1 MLTWYIPS
9 WNGDL
14 RLTPDP
20 KDSGKSLLSIVRPTA
35 SEKQLLLQL
44 QETFVERGWLSPGDK
59 NSLSQKRSFWNT
71 AKVTILAPVAEI
83 GLLISSIAKPGENVL
98 TAVRM
103 NDGRIEVCQTNK
115 LTVPVAASNKP
126 AAEDPPKAAATPH
139 EPKSEPSDQAKEIA
153 AKPEAK
159 VAATVKR
166 ATPCCPDCYVDAI
179 KPSTEV
185 LLSFLN
191 EEQHRTWAKDRFVT
205 VQGRLSG
212 HRYLI
217 AHRNSPIAAQ
227 NGRIA
232 HGSRRRP
239 DHALP
244 RLDRATRR
252 RSAGRDADP
261 RSTASRGSGN
271 EATCLG
277 TFTDVFKNPFGHG
290 GDGVPDSVFTREIGY
305 KLGHALWGNKRPRG
319 PKVYTGWSNGQ
330 PLYVD
335 NANYA

>member
-126 AAEDPPKAAATPH
+126 AAEDPPKTAATPP

-232 HGSRRRP
+232 H
-239 DHALP
+239 D
-244 RLDRATRR
+244 LDDGQTMHFHDWTVPPEEEVLGAMLILEHREPWLR
-252 RSAGRDADP
+252 
-261 RSTASRGSGN
+261 N